1 MRHIFI
7 LTLLLGS
14 NATLCG
20 QGFDAKDADLDA
32 LPTVPE
38 GFEGQLWA
46 KEPLVSNPCA
56 MAFDTKGRLFVGMG
70 PQWRGPTPDSPKDSV
85 VIIEDRDG
93 DGVAETKS
101 VFATG
106 FNSVQC
112 IAWRGRD
119 LWVAN
124 SPDLTVVRD
133 TDGDDVADEYVKV
146 FTDLGNIEHCL
157 HGLNWGP
164 DGCLYMSKGNSKG
177 ISLDG
182 DAPKEPGRVAPK
194 AFRELWGYP
203 GPKGAPDLPLP
214 SEAFTRESYRATY
227 QDPRDDWG
235 QTGGIL
241 RYDPEAPSL
250 TIHSR
255 GYRNPWDIAF
265 DSAFNWLGTDNDQ
278 TGGDRIFMPFQN
290 AHFGW
295 GHPWSPAW
303 PGEGHLP
310 TAPNSGQIIEGSY
323 TGIVFAETPQF
334 PESHRGVWF
343 VGDWMSKK
351 LYLYR
356 PEWKGALSVPKS
368 GRYEDFV
375 IGGKSLFRPTDLA
388 MGPDG
393 ALWVL
398 GWGRD
403 YGGTFDEQGN
413 QNNEGRVYRIVARD
427 RPLVKPERPDRPH
440 AEWTFDELLADLGS
454 WIPAWQ
460 IDARDELV
468 RRGEA
473 SIEPLMRA
481 LEKPASQAQETWAA
495 WALAKINLNEIPPN
509 DENVVLQMIRA
520 GCTEPHDYITDPDPR
535 HRLAAVEA
543 IATHG
548 QSHDRLFNTLLTE
561 SDPVVYHAAWRTLME
576 RVDESAMRALAADRN
591 AGIRLAGVLMLMEK
605 LLITEAEVLPLLQ
618 DSDESIRQLA
628 ALWLG
633 KVKGIEPGAAKDS
646 GIPDAFPLAQNLRAK
661 STHRYLTGTVRTGEP
676 HYTDRAH
683 AIEKFPAFL
692 SGAAMIRT
700 PNADDGSSSKSLL
713 SFDLPL
719 DATVYIAHDER
730 VKQKPAWLANFGD
743 SDSVI
748 TSTDKHSVF
757 RLWAKDFPAG
767 PITLGGNTADG
778 KPGGKGHY
786 FVVLVPKPPTPRT
799 EPATL
804 DEALAALSTANPA
817 RGEALFLANGGAGCA
832 ACHTM
837 NGRGHAFGPDLTGA
851 GDRFDARH
859 LIDSMLN
866 PNAIIT
872 EGFAMMSVTMKTGGP
887 QTGVLR
893 EQSSLHLTLA
903 QPGGGLVRLE
913 RKRIAKEEMHPV
925 SMMPPF
931 GNLLSAQQLADV
943 TAFLLTQKSAPQTGF
958 HLQEHD
964 DHLDIFLDGRR
975 IATYQ
980 FRHDKVL
987 RPVWINLVTPSGR
1000 QVTRN
1005 YPPRVPDDVDP
1016 GYTAESDGIIHP
1028 HIHTGVW
1035 LGFGDINGHD
1045 YWRNT
1050 ARIEQLE
1057 FNVGAVARTR
1067 SDDRSLA
1074 TAPTAADRLSFEVL
1088 NRLLTTDGQREVCRQ
1103 RVRYELARH
1112 PSGWQ
1117 LDIAAEFFN
1126 DERDFYFGDQEESGL
1141 GVRVASPIRVQGG
1154 NGRITNSLGQVN
1166 YAETWGHEAAWWDYS
1181 GALDGKPCG
1190 IFVQPHTTNPR
1201 PCWGHTRD
1209 YGVMVLNPFPRQ
1221 PKERRE
1227 PYVKTMVKKGKRFRI
1242 GYSMIVHEGLFE
1254 PAP

>member
-1 MRHIFI
+1 MTRFQ
-7 LTLLLGS
+7 
-14 NATLCG
+14 NAITHTFAALVLAG
-20 QGFDAKDADLDA
+20 ASRAQTFDARDADLAA
-32 LPTVPE
+32 LPTAPE
-38 GFEGQLWA
+38 GFEVQLWG
-46 KEPLVSNPCA
+46 KEPLLANPCA
-56 MAFDTKGRLFVGMG
+56 MAFDIQGRLFVGMG
-70 PQWRGPTPDSPKDSV
+70 PQWRGPRPDSPKDKV
-85 VIIEDRDG
+85 VILEDRDG
-93 DGVAETKS
+93 DGTAESKKI
-101 VFATG
+101 FAEG
-106 FNSVQC
+106 FNSVQS

-164 DGCLYMSKGNSKG
+164 DGCLYLSKGNSKG

-182 DAPKEPGRVAPK
+182 ETPKEPGRVAPK

-203 GPKGAPDLPLP
+203 GPKGAPDLPPP
-214 SEAFTRESYRATY
+214 SQVFTRETYPATY
-227 QDPRDDWG
+227 QNPADDWG

-241 RYDPEAPSL
+241 RYDPEKPSL

-265 DSAFNWLGTDNDQ
+265 DSSFNWLGTDNDQ
-278 TGGDRIFMPFQN
+278 TGGDRVFMPFQN

-323 TGIVFAETPQF
+323 TGIVFADTPHF

-343 VGDWMSKK
+343 VADWMTKK

-356 PEWKGALSVPKS
+356 PEWKGALNVPQG

-375 IGGKSLFRPTDLA
+375 IGGKSLFRPTDIA

-393 ALWVL
+393 ALWAL
-398 GWGRD
+398 GWGVEY
-403 YGGTFDEQGN
+403 YGIVDAQGN
-413 QNNEGRVYRIVARD
+413 QTNEGRVYRIVAKD
-427 RPLVKPERPDRPH
+427 RPMVKSQRPGEPH
-440 AEWTFDELLADLGS
+440 TEWSFDELLADLGS

-468 RRGEA
+468 RRGGEGVG
-473 SIEPLMRA
+473 PLMAA
-481 LEKPASQAQETWAA
+481 LEKATSQAQETWAA
-495 WALAKINLNEIPPN
+495 WTLAEIRPSEVKPKS
-509 DENVVLQMIRA
+509 ENQTLQFLRA
-520 GCTEPHDYITDPDPR
+520 GILPAKDYLNHENPR
-535 HRLAAVEA
+535 FRLAALA
-543 IATHG
+543 LDQTG
-548 QSHDRLFNTLLTE
+548 QSDLTGLLARET
-561 SDPVVYHAAWRTLME
+561 DPVIYHAAWRTLME
-576 RVDESAMRALAADRN
+576 RSDEPAMRSLVTDRN
-591 AGIRLAGVLMLMEK
+591 AGIRRAGVLMLMEK

-618 DSDESIRQLA
+618 DADDSIRQLA
-628 ALWLG
+628 TLWLS
-633 KVKGIEPGAAKDS
+633 KVKGIEPGAEKKS
-646 GIPDAFPLAQNLRAK
+646 GIPDAYPLARNLRTE
-661 STHRYLTGTVRTGEP
+661 SSHRYLTGTVRKGEP
-676 HYTDRAH
+676 HYTDRAY
-683 AIEKFPAFL
+683 AIEQFPSFL
-692 SGAAMIRT
+692 SGASMIRT
-700 PNADDGSSSKSLL
+700 PNADDSSSGEAFL
-713 SFDLPL
+713 SFDSPL
-719 DATVYIAHDER
+719 NVTVYVAHDER
-730 VKQKPAWLANFGD
+730 VKAKPAWLTGFGD

-748 TSTDKHSVF
+748 TSTDKHSTF
-757 RLWAKDFPAG
+757 RLFAKDFPAG
-767 PITLGGNTADG
+767 RITLGGNTADG
-778 KPGGKGHY
+778 KTGGKGHY
-786 FVVLVPKPPTPRT
+786 FVVLVPKPPTPSGKI
-799 EPATL
+799 ATL
-804 DEALAALSTANPA
+804 DEALAALATADPA

-859 LIDSMLN
+859 LLDSMLN

-893 EQSSLHLTLA
+893 EQSGLHLTLA
-903 QPGGGLVRLE
+903 QPGGALVKLE
-913 RKRIAKEEMHPV
+913 RKLISKEEMHPV

-931 GNLLSAQQLADV
+931 GALLGAQQLADV
-943 TAFLLTQKSAPQTGF
+943 TAFLLSQKSVPKTGF
-958 HLQEHD
+958 HLQKHD
-964 DHLDIFLDGRR
+964 DHFEVFLDGRR

-987 RPVWINLVTPSGR
+987 RPVWINLVTPGGR
-1000 QVTRN
+1000 QVTRH

-1016 GYTAESDGIIHP
+1016 GYKAEADGIIHP

-1035 LGFGDINGHD
+1035 LGFGDLDGHD

-1050 ARIEQLE
+1050 ARIEQVVCSE
-1057 FNVGAVARTR
+1057 IKA
-1067 SDDRSLA
+1067 SDDS
-1074 TAPTAADRLSFEVL
+1074 LSFDVL
-1088 NRLLTTDGQREVCRQ
+1088 NRFLTTDGQDEVCRQ

-1112 PSGWQ
+1112 PNGWS
-1117 LDIAAEFFN
+1117 LDLATEFFN

-1141 GVRVASPIRVQGG
+1141 GVRMASPLRVQGG
-1154 NGRITNSLGQVN
+1154 SGRIVNSLGEVN
-1166 YAETWGHEAAWWDYS
+1166 YTGTWGHEAAWWDYR
-1181 GALDGKPCG
+1181 GTLNGKSCG
-1190 IFVQPHTTNPR
+1190 LFARPHTDNPR

-1227 PYVKTMVKKGKRFRI
+1227 PYVKTVVKRGETFQLS
-1242 GYSMIVHEGLFE
+1242 YTVIVHEGDTKPDEL
-1254 PAP
+1254 AKTLR

>member
-1 MRHIFI
+1 MTIFLNK
-7 LTLLLGS
+7 LTTPFIALLLAGAAIS
-14 NATLCG
+14 SAQT
-20 QGFDAKDADLDA
+20 FDARDADLDA

-38 GFEGQLWA
+38 AFEAQLWA

-106 FNSVQC
+106 FNSVQS

-182 DAPKEPGRVAPK
+182 ETPKEPGRVAPK
-194 AFRELWGYP
+194 AFRDLWGYP
-203 GPKGAPDLPLP
+203 GPKGAPDLPPP
-214 SEAFTRESYRATY
+214 SEVFTPETYRATY

-241 RYDPEAPSL
+241 RYDPEKPSL

-265 DSAFNWLGTDNDQ
+265 DSSFNWLGTDNDQ

-295 GHPWSPAW
+295 GHPWSPTW

-323 TGIVFAETPQF
+323 TGIVFADTPHF

-351 LYLYR
+351 IYLYR
-356 PEWKGALSVPKS
+356 PEWKGAQNVPKG

-375 IGGKSLFRPTDLA
+375 IGGTALFRPTDLA
-388 MGPDG
+388 LGPDG
-393 ALWVL
+393 ALWAL
-398 GWGRD
+398 GWGVE
-403 YGGTFDEQGN
+403 YGGVMKDGQQT
-413 QNNEGRVYRIVARD
+413 NEGRIYRIAAKD
-427 RPLVKPERPDRPH
+427 RPLVKSRRPDKPH
-440 AEWTFDELLADLGS
+440 AKWSFDELLADLGS
-454 WIPAWQ
+454 WVPAWQ
-460 IDARDELV
+460 NDARDELV
-468 RRGEA
+468 RRGKA
-473 SIEPLMRA
+473 SIEPLQAA
-481 LEKPASQAQETWAA
+481 LEKPATTAQDTWAA
-495 WALAKINLNEIPPN
+495 WTLATININAVGLTN
-509 DENVVLQMIRA
+509 ENVALQMIRA
-520 GCTEPHDYITDPDPR
+520 GCTEPHDYITDPNPR
-535 HRLAAVEA
+535 FRLAAIEA

-548 QSHDRLFNTLLTE
+548 QSHDRLFNTLITE
-561 SDPVVYHAAWRTLME
+561 TDPIVYHAAWRTWMQNQ
-576 RVDESAMRALAADRN
+576 DEAAMRQLATDTNPGVR
-591 AGIRLAGVLMLMEK
+591 RAGVLMLMET
-605 LLITEAEVLPLLQ
+605 LAMTRAEAFPLLQ
-618 DSDESIRQLA
+618 DNDESIRQLA
-628 ALWLG
+628 AQWLS
-633 KVKGIEPGAAKDS
+633 KVEGVDFEKARAS
-646 GIPDAFPLAQNLRAK
+646 GVPDAYPLARNLR
-661 STHRYLTGTVRTGEP
+661 SHSRRSYQPGTARDGEP
-676 HYTDRAH
+676 HYTDRDY
-683 AIEKFPAFL
+683 AIAKLPGFL
-692 SGAAMIRT
+692 KGASMIRT
-700 PNADDGSSSKSLL
+700 PNGDDGSSGDAFLT
-713 SFDLPL
+713 FDSPL
-719 DATVYIAHDER
+719 DVTVYVAHDER
-730 VKQKPAWLANFGD
+730 IKNKPAWLAAFGD
-743 SDSVI
+743 SDSVVQ
-748 TSTDKHSVF
+748 STDPHSRY
-757 RLWAKDFPAG
+757 RLFAMDFPAG
-767 PITLGGNTADG
+767 RITLGGNTTDG
-778 KPGGKGHY
+778 KGGGKGHY
-786 FVVLVPKPPTPRT
+786 FVFLVPKPPTPSP

-804 DEALAALSTANPA
+804 GAALAALPTADPA

-832 ACHTM
+832 TCHTM

-859 LIDSMLN
+859 LLDSMLN

-872 EGFAMMSVTMKTGGP
+872 EGFAMMTVAMKDGSA
-887 QTGVLR
+887 QSGVMR
-893 EQSSLHLTLA
+893 EQSNLTLTLA
-903 QPGGGLVRLE
+903 QPGGALVKLD
-913 RKRIAKEEMHPV
+913 RKDISKEEMHPV
-925 SMMPPF
+925 SSMPPF
-931 GNLLSAQQLADV
+931 ASLLDAQKLADI
-943 TAFLLTQKSAPQTGF
+943 TAFLLSQKAAPQTGF
-958 HLQEHD
+958 HLQQHD
-964 DHLDIFLDGRR
+964 DHFEVFLDGKR

-987 RPVWINLVTPSGR
+987 RPTWINVTTPSGR

-1005 YPPRVPDDVDP
+1005 YPPRVPDDIDP
-1016 GYTAESDGIIHP
+1016 GYNAESDGIIHP
-1028 HIHTGVW
+1028 HMHTGLW
-1035 LGFGDINGHD
+1035 LGFGDVDGHD
-1045 YWRNT
+1045 FWRNT
-1050 ARIEQLE
+1050 ARIEQMDLIG
-1057 FNVGAVARTR
+1057 VKA
-1067 SDDRSLA
+1067 S
-1074 TAPTAADRLSFEVL
+1074 ADQLNFEVL
-1088 NRLLTTDGQREVCRQ
+1088 NRFLATDGQSEVCRQ

-1141 GVRVASPIRVQGG
+1141 GVRVASPLRVQGG
-1154 NGRITNSLGQVN
+1154 SGTISNSLGQKN
-1166 YAETWGHEAAWWDYS
+1166 GAETWGHEAAWWDYS
-1181 GALDGKPCG
+1181 GEIDGHPCG
-1190 IFVQPHTTNPR
+1190 LFIQPHATNPR

-1227 PYVKTMVKKGKRFRI
+1227 SYVKTVVNHGDVFQL
-1242 GYSMIVHEGLFE
+1242 GYTVTVHEGDVKPDEL
-1254 PAP
+1254 PKTKP